1 MGMWWPRH
9 EADHSPQ
16 IVVRLGMS
24 TAVPPFLLYASMVHT
39 GINLPYLT
47 SFLLN
52 TLKHV
57 RRQA

>member
-1 MGMWWPRH
+1 
-9 EADHSPQ
+9 
-16 IVVRLGMS
+16 MS

-57 RRQA
+57 RRQAWLSK